1 MTAAGC
7 FVWLAWNLTEG
18 HLTAFDEA
26 ARAAAHAMSAPL
38 LTLLMETITWL
49 GSQIVVLGVAA
60 TVALTLLVLRRDR
73 SFWMI
78 VTGIGG
84 AEVIEPVLKAHFHR
98 QRPTAFFDVVSPE
111 SFSFPSGHALL
122 SVCLYSLLA
131 TLISSRLS
139 GRGRWIVR
147 LGAAALILAIGF
159 SRVYLGVHYPSDV
172 IGGYLVGLAWISAL
186 VAVPGLR
193 E

>member
-1 MTAAGC
+1 MI
-7 FVWLAWNLTEG
+7 
-18 HLTAFDEA
+18 EA
-26 ARAAAHAMSAPL
+26 
-38 LTLLMETITWL
+38 
-49 GSQIVVLGVAA
+49 
-60 TVALTLLVLRRDR
+60 
-73 SFWMI
+73 
-78 VTGIGG
+78 
-84 AEVIEPVLKAHFHR
+84 VLKAHFHR
-98 QRPTAFFDVVSPE
+98 QRPAAFFDVASPE

-139 GRGRWIVR
+139 GRARWMVR
-147 LGAAALILAIGF
+147 LGTALLILTIGA

-172 IGGYLVGLAWISAL
+172 IGGYLAGAAWISAL